1 MNSLTA
7 TLIAPFII
15 KNSRKRKPTRSS
27 LLDHPPPPVVT
38 STEWKFGPYS
48 WKVVVEAL
56 DDKGEM
62 YRSFVGY
69 SQNMNITDR
78 TAYACDR
85 YKKPG
90 TTCGEPI
97 VAMKGGDCDE
107 VIFMKEKDSD
117 HIIRLLL

>member
-1 MNSLTA
+1 MKSLTA

-78 TAYACDR
+78 TR
-85 YKKPG
+85 
-90 TTCGEPI
+90 
-97 VAMKGGDCDE
+97 MR
-107 VIFMKEKDSD
+107 VID
-117 HIIRLLL
+117 IRNLVRHVVNPSLP